1 MSDRLAD
8 VCVVG
13 GGFAGLMA
21 ARALTRAHKEVV
33 VLEARDRLGGRV
45 HTLSFEGA
53 PLDLGGQWIGPT
65 QDRIERFA
73 RTEGFDTFVT
83 HGEGQHL
90 YVSGNKTKRFAG
102 TIPPLGPLALGWLGY
117 GWFEL
122 DRLAKQVP
130 LDAPW
135 TAKRAREWDGQTLA
149 TFLDRHVRSGSAR
162 KMFRVAIETVFACDP
177 EDVSLLHALF
187 YIHAAGNLDMLLST
201 DKGAQR
207 DRFITGAQP
216 VAERLAENGGAT
228 IELDSP
234 VRRIEQ
240 LRDGVRVSASRMT
253 VRASR
258 VIVAIPPTLAGRID
272 YDPVLPAARDQLTQ
286 RMPQGSVIKCLAVY
300 SEPFWRREGLTGQSL
315 SSDGPLHVTFD
326 ASPKSGSPGVL
337 LGFLEG
343 TSARK
348 LADRS
353 TEERRAIVID
363 NFARVFGARAKNP
376 IHYVDRCWASEP
388 FTRGCYAA
396 YLPPGVWTSYGAALR
411 TPIGRIHWAG
421 TETAT
426 RWNGY
431 IEGALQSG
439 ERAAAEVLAELA

>member
-1 MSDRLAD
+1 
-8 VCVVG
+8 
-13 GGFAGLMA
+13 
-21 ARALTRAHKEVV
+21 
-33 VLEARDRLGGRV
+33 
-45 HTLSFEGA
+45 
-53 PLDLGGQWIGPT
+53 
-65 QDRIERFA
+65 
-73 RTEGFDTFVT
+73 
-83 HGEGQHL
+83 
-90 YVSGNKTKRFAG
+90 
-102 TIPPLGPLALGWLGY
+102 
-117 GWFEL
+117 
-122 DRLAKQVP
+122 
-130 LDAPW
+130 
-135 TAKRAREWDGQTLA
+135 
-149 TFLDRHVRSGSAR
+149 
-162 KMFRVAIETVFACDP
+162 
-177 EDVSLLHALF
+177 
-187 YIHAAGNLDMLLST
+187 
-201 DKGAQR
+201 
-207 DRFITGAQP
+207 
-216 VAERLAENGGAT
+216 
-228 IELDSP
+228 
-234 VRRIEQ
+234 
-240 LRDGVRVSASRMT
+240 MT